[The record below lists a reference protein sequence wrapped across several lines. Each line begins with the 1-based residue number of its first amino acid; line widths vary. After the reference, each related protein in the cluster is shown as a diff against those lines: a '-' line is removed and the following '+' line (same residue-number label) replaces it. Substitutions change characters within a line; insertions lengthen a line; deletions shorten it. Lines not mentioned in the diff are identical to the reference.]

1 MNGIPSK
8 ELNQLNEFLFTLHE
22 MTSFDELFKSII
34 GFTKYFFNLHYCTY
48 WDYNQLSNSL
58 VYRLGIFP
66 NKVLEDNFLLNG
78 SKVFNLN
85 HQSAHSLAIHK
96 NKSIYLYKIIKKNIQ
111 NPDEFKNHEIFNLHS
126 ILINPIF
133 LKGNLVG
140 VLDFSNIT
148 EKTILSKNQVY
159 YISLFCKKLGGTIK
173 LFKTNYELEEEK
185 NLAKASQKKV
195 EELTEEL
202 KIQNQLLEVQ
212 KDRVTKAYFDLEK
225 SQKQLIQSDKM
236 ITLGT
241 MVAGVAHEINTPLGA
256 IKANSENISANIK
269 DLFSKLNPKNYT
281 FTQSDIEN
289 ITYLIDLSKP
299 LPNSVSTKER
309 RTINKKINSLLESDN
324 IKNIELISDYIFEL
338 GLLEPLENRN
348 PIFQH
353 SNIVIYLSITNDLYG
368 IKKKSTT
375 ISTSADRVSKIVKSL
390 KSFVHFEHSE
400 DMILSNIPEGIE
412 TILIVLNNKIKYGI
426 EITKNYQDLPMV
438 YCFPDELNQI
448 WTNLI
453 HNAIQAMN
461 EKGDILIE
469 VLKLNALPTKLDID
483 KIDLNYKGEY
493 FSVSIED
500 TGSGISPEVRPKIFE
515 AFFTTKP
522 AGEGSGLGLHI
533 VGKILEKH
541 SGALILESQ
550 PGKTRF
556 TIVLPMKVTLD

>member
-22 MTSFDELFKSII
+22 MTSFDELFKAII

-85 HQSAHSLAIHK
+85 YQSAHSLAIDK

-111 NPDEFKNHEIFNLHS
+111 NPDEFKNHTIFNLHS

-173 LFKTNYELEEEK
+173 LFKTNYELEVEK

-202 KIQNQLLEVQ
+202 KVQNQLLEVQ
-212 KDRVTKAYFDLEK
+212 KDRVTKAYFDLEA

-256 IKANSENISANIK
+256 IKANSENISANLK
-269 DLFSKLNPKNYT
+269 DLLFKLNPKNYT
-281 FTQSDIEN
+281 LTPSDIEN
-289 ITYLIDLSKP
+289 ISYLIDLSKP
-299 LPNSVSTKER
+299 FPNSVSTKER
-309 RTINKKINSLLESDN
+309 RTIIKKINTLLESDN
-324 IKNIELISDYIFEL
+324 NKNIEFISDYIFEL
-338 GLLEPLENRN
+338 GLLEALENKD
-348 PIFQH
+348 PIFHH
-353 SNIVIYLSITNDLYG
+353 SNIVNYFSITNDLLG
-368 IKKKSTT
+368 IKKKSTI

-390 KSFVHFEHSE
+390 KSFVHFEQRE
-400 DMILSNIPEGIE
+400 EMILSNIPEGIE
-412 TILIVLNNKIKYGI
+412 TILIILNNKIKYGI
-426 EITKNYQDLPMV
+426 EITKNYQDLPFV
-438 YCFPDELNQI
+438 YCYPDELNQI

-469 VLKLNALPTKLDID
+469 ILKLKVLPTKLDID

-533 VGKILEKH
+533 IGKILEKH
-541 SGALILESQ
+541 SGALLLESP

-556 TIVLPMKVTLD
+556 TIVLPMKVALD